1 MKYNGS
7 SINDDDLMMLD
18 EVSSMIS
25 EISVT
30 SELTNAKVASQL
42 NILNYMFYFSLLCVI
57 CIYLCIFCELFL
69 E

>member
-42 NILNYMFYFSLLCVI
+42 NILNYMF
-57 CIYLCIFCELFL
+57 
-69 E
+69 